1 MNDIDIADAVEEQRT
16 LFTKPKG
23 KGRFNASGEK
33 REVSEHKWKVTEL
46 QELHHNIKNLI
57 FLGYTR
63 KEIAK
68 TLNCTPQ
75 QVSNVK
81 NSPIVKDQ
89 LLLMQVAAEGG
100 CVDIQKEISKLQPH
114 ALKTLKEV
122 IESGTLNGKE
132 VATNTRI
139 KECNNI
145 IDRYIGKPTQT
156 VKTSGV
162 VAHLTSDD
170 ILKLKEKAKE
180 QIREINPG
188 A

>member
-1 MNDIDIADAVEEQRT
+1 MNDIEMQDAIEEQRAM
-16 LFTKPKG
+16 FSQPKG
-23 KGRFNASGEK
+23 KGRFNGSGKEREK
-33 REVSEHKWKVTEL
+33 SETKWAVTEL
-46 QELHHNIKNLI
+46 QELHHSIKNLV
-57 FLGYTR
+57 FLGYSN

-68 TLNCTPQ
+68 QLNCSAQ

-100 CVDIQKEISKLQPH
+100 CVDIQKEIQKLQPH

-122 IESGTLNGKE
+122 IETGTLNGDP

-156 VKTSGV
+156 VKTQSMNV
-162 VAHLTSDD
+162 HFTVEE
-170 ILKLKEKAKE
+170 IKEMQERAKE
-180 QIREINPG
+180 QMKCVS
-188 A
+188 